1 MIALLWLIVS
11 LLVLVAASVFAL
23 AILGWLVV
31 LALRM
36 AAAMAAAMAV
46 GLVVGFGSEWLLNSH
61 LSEGPYA
68 SAIGVGLGLLSGLRV
83 FSRLMVAGAP
93 SSKSRNTVSLTRPG
107 DDDKVIEPMV
117 DKPVAEAWQLALRL
131 SPDDERERLRQSRVS
146 CSDFLHLV
154 ERGELTMDLEAIEHA
169 VLIRKQ
175 LPSLVLTT
183 ERAVRGEVGENHE
196 AVLRNMAEHLVGF
209 GRLAQAILDRHRQ
222 ALEDQLVILDAHLTN
237 KLRNRNDGE
246 GL

>member
-11 LLVLVAASVFAL
+11 MIVLVAVAFFVL
-23 AILGWLVV
+23 AIFAWLVM

-36 AAAMAAAMAV
+36 AAAVAV
-46 GLVVGFGSEWLLNSH
+46 GLVVAFGSAWLLNSQ

-68 SAIGVGLGLLSGLRV
+68 SAIGVGLGLLSGVWV
-83 FSRLMVAGAP
+83 FSRLMTAGAP
-93 SSKSRNTVSLTRPG
+93 LSIPRDARGLAQPG
-107 DDDKVIEPMV
+107 GGDKVIEPAV
-117 DKPVAEAWQLALRL
+117 DTPVADAWQLAFRL
-131 SPDDERERLRQSRVS
+131 SPEDERGRLRQSRVS

-154 ERGELTMDLEAIEHA
+154 ERGELAMDLEAIEHA

-183 ERAVRGEVGENHE
+183 ERAVRGRAGESQDG
-196 AVLRNMAEHLVGF
+196 VLRSMAEHLVGF

-222 ALEDQLVILDAHLTN
+222 ASADQLVILDAHLTN
-237 KLRNRNDGE
+237 RLRNRNDGQ